1 MESAIRNAYGN
12 AQKWGQVFGV
22 KLPNLPQ
29 PQGKIISPLPSGQG
43 GGMPMK
49 PIPTQMPNVKP
60 KNMPAVK
67 GASIKPVPAV
77 NIIKQNLDKGFK
89 KYGSPPIA
97 TMSAA
102 LAEVGHEVA
111 QRGGN
116 PYLPAAL
123 TIKETSGLKHAPAQK
138 INNPA
143 GIGPGISYPNLD
155 IAIRGGGTGGVNGAP
170 QKGLRGVLQ
179 NPVYDEYY
187 KTGNLVDF
195 FKRYT
200 PQESH
205 NNPSYAKQIQLTNE
219 ILSLFEEM

>member
-29 PQGKIISPLPSGQG
+29 PQGKIISPLPSN
-43 GGMPMK
+43 PALIKK
-49 PIPTQMPNVKP
+49 PNTS
-60 KNMPAVK
+60 VK
-67 GASIKPVPAV
+67 GVQAPTPTPAPKRPIPAV

-123 TIKETSGLKHAPAQK
+123 TLKETGGLKHVPAQK

-170 QKGLRGVLQ
+170 QKGMRGVLQ
-179 NPVYDEYY
+179 NPAYDEYY

-205 NNPSYAKQIQLTNE
+205 NNPSYAKQIELTNQ
-219 ILSLFEEM
+219 LLRLFEEE